1 MRELRQDLRF
11 ALRAIRTN
19 PGFTAAVVLTLAL
32 GIGANTAIFSVVHAV
47 LLEPIAYP
55 AETPEDVVVLAET
68 PPRGGRMGVSYP
80 TFVDW
85 LEQVQSFEVMAGYR
99 RYSYN
104 LTSRD
109 EPLRARVLMTSAS
122 YFDIH
127 GVQPL
132 LGRFYTAEEDSGAGP
147 PVAVMNHG
155 MWQNQFGARTDVIG
169 ETVVLNEI
177 PHTVVGVLPPN
188 FELVPEDR
196 FYLPLMQWAE
206 PDASKDR
213 GDHESI
219 YVHARLRSG
228 TSFEQAQAEMNAIA
242 ARFEAEYP
250 DSNSGVGAVVERLAE
265 RRLREFRPIL
275 WLLLGAVA
283 FVLLIACTN
292 VANLLL
298 ARSTSRQREIAICS
312 ALGASRR
319 RLIQQA
325 LTESLV
331 LGVLGGVAGLVM
343 ANVGLYWIRSATPFD
358 VPRLAQATLNVPVL
372 AYALGLSALTGIL
385 FGLAPAVAASRAR
398 VNEYL
403 KEGARNVSSSLGR
416 KQLGR
421 WLLVAEV
428 ALATVLLIGAGLLI
442 RTVQN
447 LTQVEPGFRP
457 DNVLVLQMGLSGEE
471 YTEERR
477 VPFYRALRE
486 RLLGLP
492 GVSSA
497 AVGTTLPM
505 QGSNWTSIFTVAD
518 QPVPP
523 RAELP
528 SSAMSPV
535 GLGYFETLGITLDEG
550 RLFNELDNKDSQAV
564 IVVNETLARGMWPN
578 ESAVGKRLK
587 QGWPESV
594 GERHPWRE
602 IVGVVADAKQ
612 DGLDAD
618 TRMETFIPLTQ
629 NTSSFVNIVLK
640 TETDPLILA
649 APVRDIVRSMDAD
662 LPVFSVRSMEQVIAT
677 SLAPR
682 RFTMW
687 LLGVFAS
694 LAMILS
700 AVGIY
705 GVIAYSVAQRT
716 RELGLRIAL
725 GAQRTQIFRLV
736 VQQGMLYATAGLLLG
751 IAGAFALT
759 RTMESL
765 LFGVVPTDPG
775 MFVSVPILLAGVAF
789 AATSLPALRA
799 TNADPLSALRAD

>member
-1 MRELRQDLRF
+1 MKELGQDLRY
-11 ALRAIRTN
+11 ALRAIRNN

-32 GIGANTAIFSVVHAV
+32 GIRANTAIFSVVHTV
-47 LLEPIAYP
+47 LLSPIPYP
-55 AETPEDVVVLAET
+55 AETPEDVVVLAES

-85 LEQVQSFEVMAGYR
+85 LEQVQSFELMAGFR
-99 RYSYN
+99 NYSFN
-104 LTSRD
+104 LTARA
-109 EPLRARVLMTSAS
+109 EPLRVRALMTNAS
-122 YFDIH
+122 YFEIQ

-132 LGRFYTAEEDSGAGP
+132 IGRFYTAEEDTGAGP
-147 PVAVMNHG
+147 PVTVMNYG

-169 ETVVLNEI
+169 ETVVLDEVA
-177 PHTVVGVLPPN
+177 HTVIGVLPPN

-206 PDASKDR
+206 TEASSSR
-213 GDHESI
+213 GDHQSV
-219 YVHARLRSG
+219 YMLARLKAG
-228 TSFEQAQAEMNAIA
+228 VSFEKARAEMTAIA
-242 ARFEAEYP
+242 ERFQTEYP
-250 DSNSGVGAVVERLAE
+250 DTNSGVGVVVERLQE

-298 ARSTSRQREIAICS
+298 ARSTSRQRETAICS
-312 ALGASRR
+312 ALGASRV

-331 LGVLGGVAGLVM
+331 LGVFGGITGLVM

-358 VPRLAQATLNVPVL
+358 VPRLAQATLNLRVL
-372 AYALGLSALTGIL
+372 TYALVVSVLTGIL
-385 FGLAPAVAASRAR
+385 FGLVPAVSASRGR

-403 KEGARNVSSSLGR
+403 KEGARNVSSALGR

-421 WLLVAEV
+421 WLLVGEV

-442 RTVQN
+442 RTVAN
-447 LTQVEPGFRP
+447 LTRVEPGFRP
-457 DNVLVLQMGLSGEE
+457 DNVLLLQMGLSGEE
-471 YTEERR
+471 YTEEKR

-497 AVGTTLPM
+497 AVGSTLPM
-505 QGSNWTSIFTVAD
+505 LGSNWTSIFTVSD

-523 RAELP
+523 RSDLP

-535 GLGYFETLGITLDEG
+535 GLGYFETLGMTLLEG
-550 RLFNELDNKDSQAV
+550 RFFDERDAKDAQAV
-564 IVVNETLARGMWPN
+564 IVVNETLAHGLWPN
-578 ESAVGKRLK
+578 ESPIGKRLK

-594 GERHPWRE
+594 GPRHPWRE
-602 IVGVVADAKQ
+602 IIGVVADAKQ
-612 DGLDAD
+612 DGLDVE
-618 TRMETFIPLTQ
+618 TRMGTFIPMTQ
-629 NTSSFVNIVLK
+629 NPSSYVNIMLH
-640 TETDPLILA
+640 TETDPMSLA
-649 APVRDIVRSMDAD
+649 KPVRDIVLSMDPD
-662 LPVFSVRSMEQVIAT
+662 LPIFRVRSMEQVIST

-705 GVIAYSVAQRT
+705 GVIAYSVAQRS

-725 GAQRTQIFRLV
+725 GAQRGQIFRLV
-736 VQQGMLYATAGLLLG
+736 VSQGMLFAGAGLLLG
-751 IAGAFALT
+751 IGGAFALT

-765 LFGVVPTDPG
+765 LFGVVPTDP
-775 MFVSVPILLAGVAF
+775 
-789 AATSLPALRA
+789 
-799 TNADPLSALRAD
+799 